1 MNYVTNVSPEGFEEV
16 EGRYEEFINK
26 FRTPGDGNNKY
37 EKAIMLYFIALDEA
51 ESIRSSLVDRAGSQ
65 EFPEKIRK
73 VHSADLGDLIDGD
86 EVTRLLRN
94 NPQSDDSAYPSNLQ
108 VVHPE

>member
-37 EKAIMLYFIALDEA
+37 EKAVMLYFIALDEA
-51 ESIRSSLVDRAGSQ
+51 ESIRSSLVDRAGSR

-73 VHSADLGDLIDGD
+73 VHSADLGDLVEGG
-86 EVTRLLRN
+86 EVIKFLG
-94 NPQSDDSAYPSNLQ
+94 DDSAYPSNLQ

>member
-1 MNYVTNVSPEGFEEV
+1 LNYVTNVSPEGFEEV

-37 EKAIMLYFIALDEA
+37 EKALMLYFIALDDAIDEA
-51 ESIRSSLVDRAGSQ
+51 ESIRSSLVDKAGSQ

-73 VHSADLGDLIDGD
+73 VHSADLGDLVEGG
-86 EVTRLLRN
+86 EVIKFLW
-94 NPQSDDSAYPSNLQ
+94 DDSAYPSNLQ